1 MWYAPMRYLR
11 VCNIYIYFNNM
22 RSAAGLAQGQA
33 DRSAGAVVAA
43 ASSSSSGKNVFA
55 RLPRTTTTTT
65 TTTVP
70 ATSLLC
76 PSSQPHARTH
86 AARRPTELHFVE
98 NRARGCRTMRTKY
111 YNNNNIIRNI
121 VVFALCAI
129 RVTESALLIYTSRQW

>member
-1 MWYAPMRYLR
+1 MR
-11 VCNIYIYFNNM
+11 N
-22 RSAAGLAQGQA
+22 AAGLAQGQA

-43 ASSSSSGKNVFA
+43 ASSSGKNVFA
-55 RLPRTTTTTT
+55 RLPR

-98 NRARGCRTMRTKY
+98 NRARGRRTMRTKY
-111 YNNNNIIRNI
+111 YIII
-121 VVFALCAI
+121 I
-129 RVTESALLIYTSRQW
+129 I

>member
-1 MWYAPMRYLR
+1 
-11 VCNIYIYFNNM
+11 M

-43 ASSSSSGKNVFA
+43 VSSSGKNVFA
-55 RLPRTTTTTT
+55 RLPR

-98 NRARGCRTMRTKY
+98 NRARGCRVPNDAHK
-111 YNNNNIIRNI
+111 I
-121 VVFALCAI
+121 L
-129 RVTESALLIYTSRQW
+129 

>member
-1 MWYAPMRYLR
+1 
-11 VCNIYIYFNNM
+11 M

-43 ASSSSSGKNVFA
+43 ASSSSGKNVFA
-55 RLPRTTTTTT
+55 RLPR

-98 NRARGCRTMRTKY
+98 NRARGCRMMRRKY
-111 YNNNNIIRNI
+111 NYNIIRNI
-121 VVFALCAI
+121 TFALCAI
-129 RVTESALLIYTSRQW
+129 RVSSTRHITAVVTHTSSA